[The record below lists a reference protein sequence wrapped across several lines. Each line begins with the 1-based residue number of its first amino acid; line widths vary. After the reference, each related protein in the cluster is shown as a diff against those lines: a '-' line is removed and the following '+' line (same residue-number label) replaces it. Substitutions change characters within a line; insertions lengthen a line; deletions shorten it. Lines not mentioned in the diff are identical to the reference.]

1 MITKGEKQFRLDI
14 WDTAGQERYRSIL
27 PMYYRNAA
35 AAVLVIDVTEKR
47 SLEVAARWILDI
59 HQKTDKADCYII
71 LAVNKV
77 DLSDK
82 ALTLAEIQQFCE
94 ENGIDYMETSAK
106 SGYNVTELF
115 EQVCDKCMNVGKE
128 VVPSD
133 VISCSQPPPASNT
146 VSVSRNDQE

>member
-1 MITKGEKQFRLDI
+1 MIPKGEKLFRLDI

-59 HQKTDKADCYII
+59 RQKTDKTDCYII

-77 DLSDK
+77 DLSEK
-82 ALTLAEIQQFCE
+82 ALTMDEVRQFCTE
-94 ENGIDYMETSAK
+94 KGIDYMETSAK

-115 EQVCDKCMNVGKE
+115 EQVCDKCLAAGKE
-128 VVPSD
+128 VESSD
-133 VISCSQPPPASNT
+133 VITCSQPAPASNS
-146 VSVSRNDQE
+146 VSVNVYNHK

>member
-59 HQKTDKADCYII
+59 HQSK
-71 LAVNKV
+71 
-77 DLSDK
+77 
-82 ALTLAEIQQFCE
+82 
-94 ENGIDYMETSAK
+94 
-106 SGYNVTELF
+106 
-115 EQVCDKCMNVGKE
+115 
-128 VVPSD
+128 
-133 VISCSQPPPASNT
+133 
-146 VSVSRNDQE
+146 